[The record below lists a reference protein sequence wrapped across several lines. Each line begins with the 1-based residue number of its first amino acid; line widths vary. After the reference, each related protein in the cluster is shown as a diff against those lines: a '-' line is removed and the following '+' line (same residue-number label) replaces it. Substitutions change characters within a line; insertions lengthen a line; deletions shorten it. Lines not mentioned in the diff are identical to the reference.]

1 MISPR
6 QRLLRIRW
14 RLVWRPAATKRQ
26 LVAAA
31 VAMVLGFGSVAA
43 WRASHSDEALSAAR
57 PDQLLA
63 LLDSLNSRQ
72 ERLQAE
78 QRELA
83 LIKQRLQSGSNAA
96 AIAEAKSR
104 LATLEVLSGTRAA
117 VGPGLTM
124 VISDPDQII
133 PASLLLDAVQEL
145 RDAGAEAIQIGR
157 IRVVA
162 QTWFADRPAGGVLV
176 SGAPLLPPYTV
187 SAIGDPATMR
197 TALGIPGGVRDSIAG
212 AGGSV
217 RINTGRK
224 VVISAVVSQE
234 AVR

>member
-26 LVAAA
+26 LIAAV

-43 WRASHSDEALSAAR
+43 WRAAHSDEALSSAR

-83 LIKQRLQSGSNAA
+83 LTKQRLQSGSNAE
-96 AIAEAKSR
+96 AIAQARTR
-104 LATLEVLSGTRAA
+104 LAALEVLSGTRAA

-124 VISDPDQII
+124 VISDPDEII
-133 PASLLLDAVQEL
+133 PASLLLDTIQEL

-157 IRVVA
+157 VRVVA
-162 QTWFADRPAGGVLV
+162 STWFADRPAGGITV
-176 SGAPLLPPYTV
+176 SGATLTPPFTV
-187 SAIGDPATMR
+187 AAIGDPSTMR
-197 TALGIPGGVRDSIAG
+197 TALGIPGGVKDSITA

-217 RINTGRK
+217 RISIGRK
-224 VVISAVVSQE
+224 IVVSAVVS
-234 AVR
+234 R